1 MLVAV
6 EHTASRRQ
14 LGGISAIA
22 TPILA
27 AAAVAL
33 LGVVLQQPDSF
44 AIASVTSLVL
54 AMSIMALAVSVNAA
68 IWANYYDV
76 GQGLSDSRPLGDE
89 EAAEKDISHAEAVY
103 KAFSWWVQV
112 SRVTFQLG
120 LYGLWGGIACA
131 LVGPEM
137 DLFRWAA
144 MVIVTAGFAV
154 DVVLPKCAPRVSV
167 PGPNYRAA
175 SESASSDITSLA
187 ASGEGSDKHV

>member
-6 EHTASRRQ
+6 EHAASRRQ

-44 AIASVTSLVL
+44 AIASVTSLIL
-54 AMSIMALAVSVNAA
+54 AISIMALAVSVNAA

-76 GQGLSDSRPLGDE
+76 GQGVSDSRPLGDE
-89 EAAEKDISHAEAVY
+89 EAAEKDISHGEALY
-103 KAFSWWVQV
+103 RAFSWWVQV
-112 SRVTFQLG
+112 SRLSYQLG
-120 LYGLWGGIACA
+120 LYGLWGGIMCA
-131 LVGPEM
+131 LVGPDM

-144 MVIVTAGFAV
+144 MVIITAGFVV
-154 DVVLPKCAPRVSV
+154 DVLLPKFAPRVSV
-167 PGPNYRAA
+167 PGPSYRTAGQPGH
-175 SESASSDITSLA
+175 SDIASLA
-187 ASGEGSDKHV
+187 ASREGHDKHV